1 MKLDRTILYVCVW
14 LCVCVRACVCMCG
27 CVCVC
32 VCVWAC
38 VCVYMY
44 VIGTDSEDKI
54 LRFMNTLIIIVI
66 VSLAVFRLPR

>member
-1 MKLDRTILYVCVW
+1 MCACGCV
-14 LCVCVRACVCMCG
+14 CVCVRVCACVG
-27 CVCVC
+27 VGVC

-44 VIGTDSEDKI
+44 VLGTVSEDKI